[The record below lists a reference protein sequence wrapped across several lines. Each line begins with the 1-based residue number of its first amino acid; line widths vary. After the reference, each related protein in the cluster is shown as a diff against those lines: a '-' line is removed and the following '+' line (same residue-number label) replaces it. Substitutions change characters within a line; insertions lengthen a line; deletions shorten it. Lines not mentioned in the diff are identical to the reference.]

1 MSFLIDTG
9 AQVSILPPSRAE
21 RFGTTSLPSS
31 SKKLVAANGSSIK
44 TFGQKALKVDFGN
57 NGKFT
62 WSFVV
67 ADVSRPIIGA
77 DMLRHFGLLVDLKC
91 KRLISSTSFESFQAK
106 TQQVQPLERISV
118 VEDCSNDFLKLLTS
132 RPALITPTFGAPAK
146 CEVRHRIETTGQPIH
161 SKARRLAP
169 DKLAAA
175 KREFEQLEQMG
186 IVRRSKSQWSSPLHI
201 VTKKSGG
208 LRPCGDYR
216 RLNEVTLPD
225 RYTLPNIQDCTANL
239 AGKRVFSKVDLVKG
253 RARTN

>member
-1 MSFLIDTG
+1 M
-9 AQVSILPPSRAE
+9 
-21 RFGTTSLPSS
+21 
-31 SKKLVAANGSSIK
+31 
-44 TFGQKALKVDFGN
+44 
-57 NGKFT
+57 
-62 WSFVV
+62 
-67 ADVSRPIIGA
+67 
-77 DMLRHFGLLVDLKC
+77 
-91 KRLISSTSFESFQAK
+91 
-106 TQQVQPLERISV
+106 
-118 VEDCSNDFLKLLTS
+118 
-132 RPALITPTFGAPAK
+132 
-146 CEVRHRIETTGQPIH
+146 H

-253 RARTN
+253 YHQVPMHPDDVPKTAIATPFGLYEYLRMPFGLKNATQTFQRLMDEVTRGCSNTR